1 MMVHEA
7 PNLELDAYRTK
18 IRLDQPH
25 PAIAAGR
32 LTEQQ
37 YLESL
42 EAAAKLLLEDPEG
55 YMEGI
60 PSASPDQKR
69 AYIKAALTIKTP
81 GAANAKLNP
90 YMDVILQYE
99 RQFKTITK
107 ASALTPLSKQ
117 FQSIQQ
123 EIAPEIYLWQGDIT
137 ELEADAIVN
146 AANSRMLGCFQPFHA
161 CIDNAIHS
169 ASGPELREDC
179 NVIMELQGHAE
190 PTGYAKI
197 TRAYNLPSRFV
208 LHTVGPIIA
217 AGQAVTEHQRSLLA
231 GCYTSCLEL
240 AAQVDSICSVA
251 FCGISTGVFGY
262 PKREAAVVAVN
273 VVQAWLKQHP
283 GRFGQI
289 IFNVFSDEDR
299 EIYESVLE
307 G

>member
-1 MMVHEA
+1 MGHET
-7 PNLELDAYRTK
+7 PDLGLDSYRAK
-18 IRLDQPH
+18 IRLDQPY
-25 PAIAAGR
+25 PAAAAGS

-37 YLESL
+37 YLDSL
-42 EAAAKLLLEDPEG
+42 EAVVKLLLEEPE
-55 YMEGI
+55 YEEEGI
-60 PSASPDQKR
+60 SSAPNDQKR
-69 AYIKAALTIKTP
+69 AYIKAALTMKAP
-81 GAANAKLNP
+81 GEATAKLNP

-107 ASALTPLSKQ
+107 ASDLSPVI
-117 FQSIQQ
+117 SS
-123 EIAPEIYLWQGDIT
+123 EIYLWQGDIT

-169 ASGPELREDC
+169 ASGPQLREDC

-190 PTGYAKI
+190 PTGLAKI

-208 LHTVGPIIA
+208 LHTVGPIIP
-217 AGQAVTEHQRSLLA
+217 AGQAVTEHQKALLA
-231 GCYTSCLEL
+231 SCYTSCLTL
-240 AAQVDSICSVA
+240 AAQVDSIRSVA
-251 FCGISTGVFGY
+251 FCGISTGLFGY
-262 PKREAAVVAVN
+262 PKKEAAIVAFN
-273 VVQAWLKQHP
+273 AVQTWQEQHP

-307 G
+307 GN

>member
-1 MMVHEA
+1 MRHEA
-7 PNLELDAYRTK
+7 PNLELDAYRAK
-18 IRLDQPH
+18 IRLDQPY
-25 PAIAAGR
+25 PAIADER

-42 EAAAKLLLEDPEG
+42 EAAAKLLLEDPEC

-60 PSASPDQKR
+60 PSASNDQKR

-81 GAANAKLNP
+81 GAATAKLNP

-99 RQFKTITK
+99 WQFKTITK
-107 ASALTPLSKQ
+107 ASDLTPVSKQ
-117 FQSIQQ
+117 SRFMNQDP
-123 EIAPEIYLWQGDIT
+123 APEISLWQGDIT

-161 CIDNAIHS
+161 CIDNAIH
-169 ASGPELREDC
+169 AVSGPQLREDC

-190 PTGYAKI
+190 PAGLAKI

-208 LHTVGPIIA
+208 LHTVGPIIP
-217 AGQAVTEHQRSLLA
+217 AGQAVTEYQKALLA
-231 GCYTSCLEL
+231 GCYSSCLTL
-240 AAQVDSICSVA
+240 AAQVASIRSVA

-262 PKREAAVVAVN
+262 PKKEAAVVAVN
-273 VVQAWLKQHP
+273 TVQDWLKMHP
-283 GRFGQI
+283 GHFGQI

-307 G
+307 GN